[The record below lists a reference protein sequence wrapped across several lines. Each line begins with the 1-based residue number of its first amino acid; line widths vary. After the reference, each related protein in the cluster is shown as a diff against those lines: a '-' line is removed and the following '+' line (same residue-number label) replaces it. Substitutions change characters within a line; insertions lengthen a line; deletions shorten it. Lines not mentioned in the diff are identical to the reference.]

1 MVLNAFTVQEYRDR
15 PLVWA
20 DFLISCF
27 PFFVVFSDTKNSCSV
42 QQKDGKTLP
51 NTAKSMEEKI
61 TEGNTYCSRGNFYL
75 MRGDFKN
82 PKECYDLLL
91 PKSYFICGHM

>member
-1 MVLNAFTVQEYRDR
+1 MHFHPIYKKY
-15 PLVWA
+15 
-20 DFLISCF
+20 C
-27 PFFVVFSDTKNSCSV
+27 CSV

-61 TEGNTYCSRGNFYL
+61 TEGNTYCSRGNVYL

-82 PKECYDLLL
+82 AKECYEHCLTITKEVGNRTAEGNCLRLSWQRL
-91 PKSYFICGHM
+91 PMY